1 MQSFKIKLSD
11 FVKLLNRVT
20 SLTRGNNS
28 ELMLLN
34 IENNNLVVYYKN
46 QVDKTGLKVIFSEI
60 IEIES
65 SIKASIYLPVS
76 ELINVK
82 LPNSSKKDLLT
93 CNDITILI
101 EESKLNLK
109 YIHQWKAESKPS
121 VYSLDLLISAEPKKK
136 NEFKEFNN
144 LDFSKA
150 VIVHS
155 SGLSNTLKLIN
166 IYSSDATTKQAN
178 NILLKV
184 TNNEFL
190 TLSTDSTTAA
200 KVVNK
205 LLNSSPV
212 ENISIAVNA
221 GCLKILES
229 FILKSNDELLFYVK
243 NKKVFIKIENSFM
256 IFPIS
261 SGEQELEPYMELF
274 DSLPEFLGEIDLE
287 PLTESIK
294 SLISNSKTKFFKL
307 KLDGKSSKDTL
318 NLFSSDGN
326 ISNIPINLKT
336 DITGLV
342 DAYLLTNV
350 LSKIDKKDTIN
361 IGFDTERNLWCL
373 QLKET
378 NLTFLVQGMS

>member
-1 MQSFKIKLSD
+1 MQSFKIKLLD
-11 FVKLLNRVT
+11 FIKLLNKVT
-20 SLTRGNNS
+20 LLTRGNNS

-34 IENNNLVVYYKN
+34 IEQNKLTVYYKN
-46 QVDKTGLKVIFSEI
+46 QVDKTGLKIIFSEV

-65 SIKASIYLPVS
+65 SIKTTVYLPVS

-82 LPNSSKKDLLT
+82 LPSSSKKDTLSS
-93 CNDITILI
+93 NDITIDI
-101 EESKLNLK
+101 EESKLILT

-121 VYSLDLLISAEPKKK
+121 VYSLELLTSAEPKKK
-136 NEFKEFNN
+136 NEFKEFSN
-144 LDFSKA
+144 LDFSQA
-150 VIVHS
+150 VRVQC
-155 SGLSNTLKLIN
+155 SGISNTLKLIN

-184 TNNEFL
+184 SNNEFL

-200 KVVNK
+200 KVVNTV
-205 LLNSSPV
+205 LNSEKV
-212 ENISIAVNA
+212 EEISLAVNA

-229 FILKSNDELLFYVK
+229 FILKSADELLFYVK
-243 NKKVFIKIENSFM
+243 NKKVFVRVENSFM
-256 IFPIS
+256 IFPVS
-261 SGEQELEPYMELF
+261 SGEQDLEPYMELF
-274 DSLPEFLGEIDLE
+274 DTLPEVLGEIDLE

-307 KLDGKSSKDTL
+307 KLDGKSAKDVL
-318 NLFSSDGN
+318 NLSSADGK
-326 ISNIPINLKT
+326 ISNIPINLNK

-373 QLKET
+373 QLRET